1 MNMTTSALSLPG
13 ARISDFLE
21 LWAERTPLAE
31 ALVAGDC
38 RMSYHDLRISVD
50 RLARAMLAAGV
61 VKGDRIAT
69 LQTPHPD
76 YVVALLAATSIGA
89 IWVGLNPRY
98 RLEELQHVVS
108 DAEPKLLV
116 TRTSVGGRNYADELK
131 QLNSTVE
138 SLRQVI
144 VFDGDP
150 LLPGCTSMSR
160 FLEGGQTVTPDDL
173 RTRRE
178 ACGGKDACLI
188 VYTSGSTGKPKGA
201 LLHHEAVASF
211 AIEQNRLWP
220 VEPLRILNYFPINHI
235 GCVVDLTIPCLAA
248 GGCLVFLEQFT
259 PAGSLNIMVREKI
272 TLWISVPTVFELQMA
287 LPDFESYDLSAVR
300 LIVWEGATMPDA
312 LIERLLRVG
321 PPLATA
327 YGMTETLQITATP
340 MTHESECLIGSA
352 GVPFAG
358 VDIRLVDAEGHCVE
372 TGEVGEVQVRSGF
385 TLLGYWR
392 QPDAT
397 AAAMTADGFF
407 RTGDLAQQRADGS
420 YRIVGRLKEMF
431 KSGGYNVYPREIE
444 AVLEAHPAVA
454 IAAVVSVPD
463 PVWQEVGV
471 AFVVPGAQVTSE
483 QIRVWCRE
491 RLANYKVPKR
501 IVIDPAVPLL
511 PIGKIDKKQLQ
522 ERARMLRD
530 EPAVGLGENPTEIPA
545 RPDAP

>member
-1 MNMTTSALSLPG
+1 MTTSALSHPS

-21 LWAERTPLAE
+21 LWAERTPHAE
-31 ALVAGDC
+31 ALVAADC
-38 RMSYHDLRISVD
+38 RMSYRDLHISVD

-69 LQTPHPD
+69 LQTPHPE
-76 YVVALLAATSIGA
+76 YVIVLLAATSIGA
-89 IWVGLNPRY
+89 IWVGLNHRY

-116 TRTSVGGRNYADELK
+116 TRTSVGGRSYAGEIE
-131 QLNSTVE
+131 QLRGSVE

-150 LLPGCTSMSR
+150 LPPGCRSMSD
-160 FLEGGQTVTPDDL
+160 FLQSGQTVSPDEL
-173 RTRRE
+173 RTRR
-178 ACGGKDACLI
+178 ATCGGQDACLI

-201 LLHHEAVASF
+201 LLHHAAIASF
-211 AIEQNRLWP
+211 AAEQNRLWP
-220 VEPLRILNYFPINHI
+220 IEPLRILNYFPINHI

-248 GGCLVFLEQFT
+248 GGCMVFLEQFT
-259 PAGSLNIMVREKI
+259 PANSLNLMVHEKI
-272 TLWISVPTVFELQMA
+272 TLWCSVPTVFELQMA

-300 LIVWEGATMPDA
+300 LIVWEGATMPDTM
-312 LIERLLRVG
+312 IERLLRVG

-340 MTHESECLIGSA
+340 MTREPQCLIGSA
-352 GVPFAG
+352 GSPFAG
-358 VDIRLVDAEGHCVE
+358 VEIRLVDADGHCVE
-372 TGEVGEVQVRSGF
+372 KGDVGEVQVRSGF
-385 TLLGYWR
+385 TLIGYWR

-397 AAAMTADGFF
+397 AAAVTADGFF
-407 RTGDLAQQRADGS
+407 RTGDLAQQRPDGS

-431 KSGGYNVYPREIE
+431 KSGGFNIYPREIE
-444 AVLEAHPAVA
+444 AVLEAHPAVS

-471 AFVVPGAQVTSE
+471 AFVVPAAQVTQE
-483 QIRVWCRE
+483 EIRAWCRE
-491 RLANYKVPKR
+491 RLANYKIPKR
-501 IVIDPAVPLL
+501 IVIDAAVPLL

-522 ERARMLRD
+522 ERART
-530 EPAVGLGENPTEIPA
+530 LGDDRAAI
-545 RPDAP
+545 